1 MNIAKILSIIGS
13 LALLSPSDANA
24 VVTSGIV
31 SIQANP
37 TKYQKI
43 DGFGGTGMNGQ
54 WADVYTQEKVN
65 LLWGQ
70 GEGQVGLNIMRLRIS
85 PDESSWNRTTPEY
98 SNPVRMGR
106 Q

>member
-1 MNIAKILSIIGS
+1 MKRAKILGVLAFFAYLNS
-13 LALLSPSDANA
+13 LEANA
-24 VVTSGIV
+24 LVTSGMV
-31 SIQANP
+31 SIATNP
-37 TKYQKI
+37 AKYQKI

-85 PDESSWNRTTPEY
+85 PDESSWNRATPE
-98 SNPVRMGR
+98 
-106 Q
+106 

>member
-1 MNIAKILSIIGS
+1 MKRAKILGFIGF
-13 LALLSPSDANA
+13 LACLNPLGTNA
-24 VVTSGIV
+24 VTTANLYIT
-31 SIQANP
+31 ANP

-85 PDESSWNRTTPEY
+85 PDESSWNRATPEY
-98 SNPVRMGR
+98 SNPVKWAAI
-106 Q
+106 